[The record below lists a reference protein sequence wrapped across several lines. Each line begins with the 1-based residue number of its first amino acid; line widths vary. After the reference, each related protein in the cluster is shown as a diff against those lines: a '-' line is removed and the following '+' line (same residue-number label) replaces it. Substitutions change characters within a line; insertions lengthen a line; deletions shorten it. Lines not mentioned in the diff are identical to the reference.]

1 MSLPIHT
8 QAAPRPQDLAPLAG
22 DLTLRRGRLHE
33 VCGPS
38 RLRLAVQVM
47 ARLQGPVIWVRPGWG
62 ADRLNAAG
70 LQAFAN
76 PARLILATAAREEG
90 LLWAMEEALR
100 SGAAPLVVAELL
112 APPGLTPVRRLH
124 LAAEAGGEVA
134 RRADGPAPLGL
145 ILTPGQ
151 GGAPGV
157 ESRWHLA
164 PAPSPALLW
173 ALGESWTLTRL
184 RARLAPPARWRLH
197 LAEGGEALEPL
208 PVDDP
213 SPDDPGPD
221 DPGPDDRGPDD
232 SDPDASGPRQRTTA

>member
-22 DLTLRRGRLHE
+22 DLALRCGRLHE
-33 VCGPS
+33 FCGPS

-47 ARLQGPVIWVRPGWG
+47 AHAQGPVIWVRPGWG

-70 LQAFAN
+70 LQVFAN

-100 SGAAPLVVAELL
+100 SGAAPLVVAELPV
-112 APPGLTPVRRLH
+112 PPGLTPVRRLH

-134 RRADGPAPLGL
+134 RRDQAPAPLGL

-173 ALGESWTLTRL
+173 AAGESWTLTRL

-197 LAEGGEALEPL
+197 LADGREVLQPL
-208 PVDDP
+208 AHQDPTVDTRHPQDP
-213 SPDDPGPD
+213 HPDGRAPPD
-221 DPGPDDRGPDD
+221 
-232 SDPDASGPRQRTTA
+232 RTTA